1 MGTLAFGCLLMPLC
15 PVVKCMGVYN
25 NGTLSKAMKL
35 CSQVALGLVFHNTL
49 KSRGFTLISKFISIF
64 LLRPKHFFGRKKN
77 TKFCVLTFYL
87 KQSIRANS
95 CLST

>member
-1 MGTLAFGCLLMPLC
+1 MGTLAFGCPLKPLC

-35 CSQVALGLVFHNTL
+35 YSQVALGLVFHNAL

-64 LLRPKHFFGRKKN
+64 LFE
-77 TKFCVLTFYL
+77 TKALLWEEEEYEVLYFDILFKTVH
-87 KQSIRANS
+87 KSK
-95 CLST
+95 